1 MKNMKG
7 DIQNYVLGQWT
18 SGSDTEYDATHA
30 ITGEQIGRVSSLG
43 LIYDDI
49 LQYGRDKGG
58 KSLREMTFPKRGLM
72 LKALALFLQGKKET
86 YYAVSYATG
95 ATRADSWIDIEG
107 GIGNL
112 FTYASLRRE
121 FADQSFHIDGA
132 PIKLSQA
139 GTFSGQH
146 IMVPKHGVAVH
157 INSFNFPVWGML
169 EKIAVNLLA
178 GVPAVVKPSEYTS
191 FLTEIVVRDIID
203 SRILPEGALQLVS
216 GKGIGILDSVQRG
229 DTVTFTGSAKTGMS
243 LKSSAHYLER
253 GVSFNLEADSLNA
266 MVLGED
272 VRPESPE
279 FKIFIK
285 EVTREI
291 IVKAGQKCTAVRRIL
306 VPKESIE
313 AVGEALKN
321 RLATTR
327 YGDPNLEGV
336 RMGSLATKIQVERV
350 QEAASILSKEND
362 ILFGSLSQ
370 ESQAIA
376 ENPKN
381 GAYFAPLLFL
391 NNDPLNKLSC
401 HEIEAFG
408 PVSTLM
414 PYNSVSDA
422 IDIVALGKGSLVTTI
437 VSSEK
442 EIYKKY
448 ALEAAQSNGR
458 VMVLDSS
465 SAKESTGHGSPM
477 PLLTHGGPG
486 RAGDGEE
493 MGGMRGIKH
502 YLQRTALQGHP
513 DVLTAITGR
522 FVPGATRREANPHLF
537 RQYFEDL
544 VIGDT
549 VTTDKHMV
557 TMEDIDNFAELSG
570 DKFYAH
576 MDPDS
581 LDGTI
586 FTGRVAHGYFI
597 LSRAAGLFVDPPKG
611 PVLLNYGIEACRFTK
626 PVYPGTIIGVQL
638 TVQEKID
645 QEKRDAEDISKG
657 IVKYHVEVSDDVGE
671 IVAIATI
678 LTMVKKINQN

>member
-1 MKNMKG
+1 MKG

-18 SGSDTEYDATHA
+18 SGSDTEYDAIHA

-43 LIYDDI
+43 LSYDDI
-49 LQYGRDKGG
+49 LEYGRDKGG

-72 LKALALFLQGKKET
+72 LKSLALFLQEKKER
-86 YYAVSYATG
+86 YYEVSYATG

-121 FADQSFHIDGA
+121 FADQPFHIDGS

-146 IMVPKHGVAVH
+146 IMVPKQGLALH

-178 GVPAVVKPSEYTS
+178 GVAAVVKPSEYTS
-191 FLTEIVVRDIID
+191 FLTEAVVRDIID
-203 SRILPEGALQLVS
+203 SRILPEGALQLVT

-253 GVSFNLEADSLNA
+253 GVPFNLEADSLNA

-272 VRPESPE
+272 VKQESRE
-279 FKIFIK
+279 FNIFIK
-285 EVTREI
+285 EVSREI
-291 IVKAGQKCTAVRRIL
+291 TVKAGQKCTAVRRIL
-306 VPKESIE
+306 VPKESME

-321 RLATTR
+321 RLATTKF
-327 YGDPNLEGV
+327 GDPGIQGV

-350 QEAASILSKEND
+350 HAAASVLSNEND
-362 ILFGSLSQ
+362 LLFGSISQ
-370 ESQAIA
+370 PGLAIA
-376 ENPKN
+376 ENPEK
-381 GAYFAPLLFL
+381 GAYFAPLLFV
-391 NNDPLNKLSC
+391 NNDPFNKLSC
-401 HEIEAFG
+401 HDIEAFG

-414 PYNSVSDA
+414 PYNSVGDA
-422 IDIVALGKGSLVTTI
+422 VDIIALGKGSLVTTI

-442 EIYKKY
+442 EIYKEF
-448 ALEAAQSNGR
+448 ALGAAHTNGR
-458 VMVLDSS
+458 VQVLDSS

-493 MGGMRGIKH
+493 MGGIRGVKH
-502 YLQRTALQGHP
+502 YLQRTAIQGHP

-522 FVPGATRREANPHLF
+522 FIPGATRREANPHLF

-549 VTTDKHMV
+549 VTTQKHKV
-557 TMEDIDNFAELSG
+557 TLEDIDNFAELSG

-581 LDGTI
+581 LEGTI

-611 PVLLNYGIEACRFTK
+611 PVLLNYGIETCRFTK
-626 PVYPGTIIGVQL
+626 PVYPGAIIGVQL

-657 IVKYHVEVSDDVGE
+657 IVKYYVEVSDDVGE
-671 IVAIATI
+671 VVAIATI
-678 LTMVKKINQN
+678 LTMVKKRNQD